1 MLHCYSA
8 SREVAK
14 SCSIHACQLGLL
26 FYLSTCQPAKSVP
39 IFQLG
44 VSTLARWHVKHAGT
58 QARWPVNHAGTQAR
72 WHVDYVSRQARM
84 KCDLVNS
91 PRGFYLIRCLVLTG
105 FSKIRCNET
114 FPACSKSLFQ
124 AVGFLVK
131 VRAQL

>member
-1 MLHCYSA
+1 MRANVVYFSTCLRA
-8 SREVAK
+8 NLPK
-14 SCSIHACQLGLL
+14 ACQSLNLRWKR
-26 FYLSTCQPAKSVP
+26 PKSVP

-84 KCDLVNS
+84 KCDLANS

-131 VRAQL
+131 VRAQLQLHT